1 MVKKEK
7 KSDSNKISKVK
18 LSETS
23 LLSLEEFLDKLLLGK
38 LNSKSNDLSKII
50 IKKQVNLCTEL
61 YNCFANHQYALSKS
75 ANLNRLNRE
84 QILKLVKKTNN
95 QSLLLA
101 CLETHF
107 DQKIF
112 LIIFEK
118 LCLSQQASL
127 ILDFIKAK
135 KNRAYVDICTE
146 SLLTSKIYKNAN
158 QINFRIDLFKSTLD
172 IESNHKILLLQL
184 NNDVSSELINSLDS
198 KESSKL
204 VDIFSN
210 ESGKNLIGFILSLKI
225 ELVAIETMRNL
236 RSVLTSLDI
245 AKLLRD
251 EALSVSEQHLA
262 MIFEPRIK
270 ELINDAITLDTLIP
284 LLVCRAQLK
293 KLGLLDLASARIKE
307 FLGKKG
313 ELALIL
319 EDPFL
324 KDIEEKN
331 FKMNDVIGEQKLQ
344 IDELNKDLS
353 STVLRVEKLKVLL
366 AQADDK
372 NLGSSRQ
379 EIATRDQRDKQ
390 VKIEFL
396 KELVKYYEN
405 NPDNLKLI
413 LEKFG
418 LEEIGAIGET
428 LNWDPE
434 TCESIT
440 RESITS
446 GLVVKTG
453 FIWWDGNTRIV
464 LKRVL
469 LKVKSL

>member
-1 MVKKEK
+1 
-7 KSDSNKISKVK
+7 
-18 LSETS
+18 
-23 LLSLEEFLDKLLLGK
+23 
-38 LNSKSNDLSKII
+38 
-50 IKKQVNLCTEL
+50 
-61 YNCFANHQYALSKS
+61 
-75 ANLNRLNRE
+75 
-84 QILKLVKKTNN
+84 
-95 QSLLLA
+95 
-101 CLETHF
+101 
-107 DQKIF
+107 
-112 LIIFEK
+112 
-118 LCLSQQASL
+118 
-127 ILDFIKAK
+127 
-135 KNRAYVDICTE
+135 
-146 SLLTSKIYKNAN
+146 
-158 QINFRIDLFKSTLD
+158 
-172 IESNHKILLLQL
+172 
-184 NNDVSSELINSLDS
+184 
-198 KESSKL
+198 
-204 VDIFSN
+204 
-210 ESGKNLIGFILSLKI
+210 
-225 ELVAIETMRNL
+225 
-236 RSVLTSLDI
+236 
-245 AKLLRD
+245 
-251 EALSVSEQHLA
+251 

-293 KLGLLDLASARIKE
+293 KLGLLDLASARIRE

-344 IDELNKDLS
+344 IEGLNKDLS

-446 GLVVKTG
+446 GIVVKTG